1 MTQALDHAPNE
12 PSASEQYAVAAE
24 AARRWVAGAASGDW
38 TAFTHMLAEDVRFSV
53 PAPGLAPTGTGL
65 AEAEAFFSF
74 LAENVRTTLVVKN
87 VLADGGTVGFEIR
100 AEGLLQGRR
109 MANHLF
115 LVLVVHEGVVT
126 SFREYIAWPPGGLD
140 DTTAGR
146 DLLD

>member
-1 MTQALDHAPNE
+1 MSQPLDHARDVS
-12 PSASEQYAVAAE
+12 SASEQYAVAAE
-24 AARRWVAGAASGDW
+24 AAQRWVEGAASGDW
-38 TAFTHMLAEDVRFSV
+38 TAFKRMLAEDVRFSV
-53 PAPGLAPTGTGL
+53 PAPGLAPTGVGL
-65 AEAEAFFSF
+65 AEAEGFFSF

-115 LVLVVHEGVVT
+115 LVLVVQGGVVT
-126 SFREYIAWPPGGLD
+126 SFREYVAWPPGGLD
-140 DTTAGR
+140 DTAAGR